1 MPHFNDHVM
10 APHDIK
16 SLIKRIKSQT
26 TDARTRFVRANT
38 AMKGLY
44 EESNDPLIQQQ
55 IERIM
60 AHLCAI
66 IDVIDGTARLE
77 VRDD

>member
-16 SLIKRIKSQT
+16 SFIKRIKSQT

-38 AMKGLY
+38 AMKGVY
-44 EESNDPLIQQQ
+44 EESTDPLIQAQV
-55 IERIM
+55 ERIM

-66 IDVIDGTARLE
+66 IDVIDGKVTVE
-77 VRDD
+77 VDDA